1 MNTTVAPVQVSAN
14 DAAAAIVRGV
24 TEIAS
29 AVLARTPVAP
39 ADLPALLR
47 SISQELSAAAAVHLP
62 GLAAPAAESIGTET
76 SVAALETSAT
86 SESPAADPRWAGL
99 SKTPVIPVSES
110 VREDAIVCLFDGTP
124 KKMLKRY
131 IRAKYGMEEH
141 EYKAW
146 FGLPADYPMVAPG
159 YAAEKATV
167 AIAQGLGSKIDKTPR
182 HLRVV
187 EKQAIAA

>member
-1 MNTTVAPVQVSAN
+1 
-14 DAAAAIVRGV
+14 V
-24 TEIAS
+24 TN
-29 AVLARTPVAP
+29 
-39 ADLPALLR
+39 
-47 SISQELSAAAAVHLP
+47 
-62 GLAAPAAESIGTET
+62 
-76 SVAALETSAT
+76 
-86 SESPAADPRWAGL
+86 
-99 SKTPVIPVSES
+99 
-110 VREDAIVCLFDGTP
+110 DAIVCLFDGTP

-182 HLRVV
+182 HLRAVREEV
-187 EKQAIAA
+187 AA

>member
-1 MNTTVAPVQVSAN
+1 MNTTASAVQSP
-14 DAAAAIVRGV
+14 AAAVVLGV
-24 TEIAS
+24 TEIAKAFLS
-29 AVLARTPVAP
+29 RNTVPP
-39 ADLPALLR
+39 ADLPSFLR
-47 SISQELSAAAAVHLP
+47 GISRELTGAAISVQVGEGQERASAPQSAAPVTSLP
-62 GLAAPAAESIGTET
+62 APAEDEA
-76 SVAALETSAT
+76 
-86 SESPAADPRWAGL
+86 PAPDPRWAGL
-99 SKTPVIPVSES
+99 SRTPVIPVSES
-110 VREDAIVCLFDGTP
+110 VTDEAIICLFDGTP

-131 IRAKYGMEEH
+131 IRARYGMEEH

-187 EKQAIAA
+187 RDEVAA

>member
-1 MNTTVAPVQVSAN
+1 MSTTVAPTEFS
-14 DAAAAIVRGV
+14 AAAIVHGV
-24 TEIAS
+24 TEIAKAFLNRNS
-29 AVLARTPVAP
+29 ITHAA
-39 ADLPALLR
+39 LPGFLR
-47 SISQELSAAAAVHLP
+47 SISRELTAAALTQAPNMVP
-62 GLAAPAAESIGTET
+62 AIAAPFTGETKEQATLPAPDAPESSMPELAK
-76 SVAALETSAT
+76 S
-86 SESPAADPRWAGL
+86 DNRWAGL
-99 SKTPVIPVSES
+99 SKVPVIPVEDS
-110 VREDAIVCLFDGTP
+110 VTNDAVICLFDGTP

-182 HLRVV
+182 HLRA
-187 EKQAIAA
+187 EIAA